1 MHLYNPNGANK
12 MAIVPLIGN
21 ILSSETKR
29 RIGIFVFVLFLIFSI
44 ISINK
49 YYQLKIENISL
60 KSENTAL
67 ALQIKSAEAQRDFA
81 QFQYET
87 SINMQEQLLKER
99 DTLRQKY
106 SKVYETN
113 KNLPD
118 DHISERLAAILNSI
132 QE

>member
-29 RIGIFVFVLFLIFSI
+29 RIGISVFVLFLIFSI

-67 ALQIKSAEAQRDFA
+67 TLQIKSAEAQRDFA

-99 DTLRQKY
+99 DALRQKY

-118 DHISERLAAILNSI
+118 GHISERLAAILNSI